1 MLRLEEWL
9 ALFLSGDKEKRFFF
23 FFTRGTAHARALK
36 VESINLGSEERQKI
50 CVKEERDKRPKIML
64 KTDYGRPWIPGR

>member
-1 MLRLEEWL
+1 MLRFEEWL
-9 ALFLSGDKEKRFFF
+9 ALFLSGDKRDFFF
-23 FFTRGTAHARALK
+23 FYQSSIAHARALK

-50 CVKEERDKRPKIML
+50 CVKEEEKRPKIML